1 MVRQFVKRHML
12 WVGFA
17 AVILPLGVLLGLQY
31 FWLVDLQRKSAVAE
45 TAFLRNYL
53 EAVSNRVEYFYKKQ
67 AERVLNLPGSL
78 FTLSGPKKIEHH
90 FAKKKPEGAK
100 ALFVMNVAHEDWGGT
115 LFFDPKE
122 ERFVKPKD
130 KRMIQAVYMALAP
143 WKTFAFKGAKVKVY
157 GISVEERDPGNR
169 IMLNPIT
176 DDSHK
181 LVGLAGM
188 IIDDDHFRRAV
199 LPEVIKKSLPV
210 FDDAA
215 SRQDLQLTVHDG
227 EGHLVLGDGHDKAP
241 KSEIT
246 GRMAF
251 VFSDWKL
258 SLGGG
263 NMTAEE
269 WAQSNFLLNIS
280 LSALLALVLLGGIVF
295 ALRTAAREIK
305 LSRMKADF
313 VSNVSHELRTPIASI
328 RVFGEFLRL
337 GRAGSEEKAREYG
350 EYIETESRRLTQLI
364 NNILD
369 FSKIES
375 GAKTYLL
382 QPEHIESIVE
392 GVARTLEVSLK
403 HKGFRLEYDPPA
415 EPLPLME
422 IDPDAITQALS
433 NLVDNAVKYSGDAK
447 EVHVRLE
454 RVDGEALISVED
466 RGIGISR
473 DEQGKIFER
482 FHRVSTGLVHTV
494 RGSGLGLSIVSHI
507 AQAHGGSV
515 TVESEPGKGSRFTIH
530 LPFHPDADGD
540 VVAGSD
546 GQGEEA

>member
-1 MVRQFVKRHML
+1 ML

-31 FWLVDLQRKSAVAE
+31 YWLVDLQKKSAVAE

-53 EAVSNRVEYFYKKQ
+53 EAVSNRVEVYYQKQ
-67 AERVLNLPGSL
+67 AERVLNLPGDL
-78 FTLSGPKKIEHH
+78 FRMAKPKKIEHY
-90 FAKKKPEGAK
+90 FAKRKPEGAK
-100 ALFVMNVAHEDWGGT
+100 ALFVINLVHEDWGSI
-115 LFFDPKE
+115 LFFDPKQ
-122 ERFVKPKD
+122 ERLVKKSD
-130 KRMIQAVYMALAP
+130 KRTIQAVYMAIAP
-143 WKTFAFKGAKVKVY
+143 WKTFAFKGAKVKVH

-169 IMLNPIT
+169 ILLNPIT
-176 DDSHK
+176 DDSRK

-188 IIDDDHFRRAV
+188 IIDADYFRRVV
-199 LPEVIKKSLPV
+199 LPQVVKKSLPD

-215 SRQDLQLTVHDG
+215 SRPDLKLTVHDG
-227 EGHLVLGDGHDKAP
+227 DGHLVLGDGHDKAP
-241 KSEIT
+241 KSEVT

-263 NMTAEE
+263 SMTAEE

-280 LSALLALVLLGGIVF
+280 LSALLALVLLGGVVL

-337 GRAGSEEKAREYG
+337 GRAGSEAKTREYG

-375 GAKTYLL
+375 GAKTYRL
-382 QPEHIESIVE
+382 QSEHLESIVE

-403 HKGFRLEYDPPA
+403 HKGFRLDYDPPA

-422 IDPDAITQALS
+422 IDPEAITQALS
-433 NLVDNAVKYSGDAK
+433 NLVDNAVKYSGEAT
-447 EVHVRLE
+447 EVHVRLA

-466 RGIGISR
+466 HGIGISR
-473 DEQGKIFER
+473 DEQGKIFDR

-494 RGSGLGLSIVSHI
+494 RGSGLGLSIVRHI
-507 AQAHGGSV
+507 ARAHGGSV
-515 TVESEPGKGSRFTIH
+515 SVESEPGKGSKFTIH

-540 VVAGSD
+540 DLAASD
-546 GQGEEA
+546 AHAEEA